1 MRFLQPPDDPA
12 QLRPPTETPRAIRIE
27 IAIVLV
33 VTLGMSGLRSLVSI
47 IESQIRA
54 AQAGATLSSQAVS
67 VVAPQS
73 SLGWV
78 DLTRQVLSIT
88 QGLTWGLLGVY
99 LLWRAGVDLKGR
111 LGLDLKRPGRDAL
124 HGVGLAAL
132 IGLPGLGLY
141 LLSHA
146 LGFSL
151 TVVASSLTDTWW
163 RIPVSILAAIEN
175 GFLEE
180 ILVVGYLLTRLEH
193 LRVRWWVA
201 ILFSAL
207 LRGSYHL
214 YQGYGGFVGNALM
227 GVLFAL
233 YFLRYRRLWPLVIAH
248 SLIDIVVFVAYPL
261 LHGSVS
267 WLP

>member
-1 MRFLQPPDDPA
+1 LYPDKYSYRYDTGDAVIELDPTSGRSEVVIPCTISPA
-12 QLRPPTETPRAIRIE
+12 NTPDR
-27 IAIVLV
+27 LP
-33 VTLGMSGLRSLVSI
+33 
-47 IESQIRA
+47 
-54 AQAGATLSSQAVS
+54 AV
-67 VVAPQS
+67 A
-73 SLGWV
+73 
-78 DLTRQVLSIT
+78 
-88 QGLTWGLLGVY
+88 
-99 LLWRAGVDLKGR
+99 WRAGVDLKAR

-132 IGLPGLGLY
+132 IGIPGLGLY

-146 LGFSL
+146 LGYSL

-163 RIPVSILAAIEN
+163 RIPVSILAAVEN

-227 GVLFAL
+227 GVIFAL